1 MTEAQVLEKVRDLVA
16 EKLSVDPAKIVPEL
30 ASAMRVFIEYNTP
43 SEQGS
48 SAEISSPVPVSEEE
62 CFPGV
67 R

>member
-1 MTEAQVLEKVRDLVA
+1 MVFRCMDRIWFDHA
-16 EKLSVDPAKIVPEL
+16 DPAKIVPEL